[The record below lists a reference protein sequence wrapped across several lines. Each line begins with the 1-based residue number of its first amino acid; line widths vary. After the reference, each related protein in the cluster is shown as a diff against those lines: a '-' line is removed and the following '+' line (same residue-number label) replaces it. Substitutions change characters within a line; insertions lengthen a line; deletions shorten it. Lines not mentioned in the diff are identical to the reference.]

1 MFNFKRK
8 SLSLAQLKRKRRDIN
23 KAIEITHVFSLKML
37 FIAIAFII
45 TSIGIKISYNVDFL
59 VLINNL
65 EMTHRDIISTLY
77 AISLI
82 FHFMGLGL
90 ASSATILWV
99 SNIYAYH
106 SLRKI
111 TQTIE
116 TRAVRE
122 EIQHAE

>member
-8 SLSLAQLKRKRRDIN
+8 SLSLSQLKRKKRDIN
-23 KAIEITHVFSLKML
+23 KAIEITHVFSLKIL

-45 TSIGIKISYNVDFL
+45 ASIGIKISYNVEFL
-59 VLINNL
+59 ALINNQ
-65 EMTHRDIISTLY
+65 EMTHRDVINILY
-77 AISLI
+77 VTSPI
-82 FHFMGLGL
+82 FHLMGLGL